1 MMTTKQAFRAQYG
14 AARAALNRGEITP
27 FGHLEGGP
35 EFDGD
40 GAAIV
45 AQWTGLP
52 AYAPWGLSGYQLARA
67 ARRVAEDSHDSMRR
81 GRAEAA
87 ARIAAGESPDLMVH
101 FIDDNPARGLSS
113 GLTLEEYRRGG
124 YISRYYRLG
133 DLAGV

>member
-27 FGHLEGGP
+27 FGRLEGAP
-35 EFDGD
+35 EFDED
-40 GAAIV
+40 GAALV

-52 AYAPWGLSGYQLARA
+52 AYAPWGVSAHQVARA
-67 ARRVAEDSHDSMRR
+67 ARLVAEDGHDPMRR

-87 ARIAAGESPDLMVH
+87 ARIAAGEDPDRMVH

-113 GLTLEEYRRGG
+113 GLTPEEYRRGG

-133 DLAGV
+133 DLAGA